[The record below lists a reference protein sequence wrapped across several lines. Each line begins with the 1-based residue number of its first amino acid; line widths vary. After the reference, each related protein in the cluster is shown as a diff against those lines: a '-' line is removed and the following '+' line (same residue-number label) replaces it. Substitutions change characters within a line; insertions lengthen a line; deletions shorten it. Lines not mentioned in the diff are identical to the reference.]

1 MCNTHL
7 ADLMNLIGV
16 LWCLGHQATF
26 PHIQWSAA
34 FVGVEGAEVGGETF
48 AGIPLQSWHLRYI
61 VTG

>member
-1 MCNTHL
+1 MCNAAENL
-7 ADLMNLIGV
+7 DLMNENELNLV

-48 AGIPLQSWHLRYI
+48 AGIPSQSWH
-61 VTG
+61 

>member
-7 ADLMNLIGV
+7 VDLLNENEFNKFNLV
-16 LWCLGHQATF
+16 LCWLGHQATF

-48 AGIPLQSWHLRYI
+48 AGIPSQSWH
-61 VTG
+61 